1 MARIILIPVLQQ
13 YYSLPLY
20 KICIIPYLL
29 TFPDLELLGLWWWRL
44 EAFSGNSWDA
54 FAYDGHW
61 TKQHSNSQASPIP
74 FRKRGL
80 SSQYLSSQCPHLPD
94 AHLQIEM
101 TRTEWHSVSVLKF
114 HQFAEKLTQ
123 RHKQWPLWWP
133 FDGNEARQQSFR
145 QGPRLSIWASG
156 LGNLT
161 TILGLTSFLN
171 IEMALDNNPTGRSL
185 VCVNFLAKIL
195 ENKVHNPQVVCSR
208 KTVTV

>member
-20 KICIIPYLL
+20 KICIILYLL
-29 TFPDLELLGLWWWRL
+29 TFRISDLELLGLWWWRL

-74 FRKRGL
+74 FRKRGP

-94 AHLQIEM
+94 AHLQVEM

-145 QGPRLSIWASG
+145 QGPRLKSG
-156 LGNLT
+156 PRLSKWVG
-161 TILGLTSFLN
+161 
-171 IEMALDNNPTGRSL
+171 EPDYNPWTHKLPKYWNG
-185 VCVNFLAKIL
+185 FG
-195 ENKVHNPQVVCSR
+195 
-208 KTVTV
+208 

>member
-20 KICIIPYLL
+20 KICIILYLL
-29 TFPDLELLGLWWWRL
+29 TFRISDLELLGLWWWRL

-94 AHLQIEM
+94 AHLQVEM

-145 QGPRLSIWASG
+145 QGPRLSKWVG
-156 LGNLT
+156 EPDYNPWTHKLPK
-161 TILGLTSFLN
+161 F
-171 IEMALDNNPTGRSL
+171 EMALDNNPTGRSL